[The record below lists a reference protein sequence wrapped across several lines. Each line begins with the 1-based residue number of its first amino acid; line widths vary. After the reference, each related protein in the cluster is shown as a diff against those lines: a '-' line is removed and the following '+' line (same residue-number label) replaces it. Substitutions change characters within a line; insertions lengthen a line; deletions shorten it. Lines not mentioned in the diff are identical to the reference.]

1 MGVAL
6 VGQVALGIAWG
17 VVNPLHNTIVQT
29 TAPLE
34 QLGRV
39 SSVMG
44 FGNMFAGVA
53 PLAIAP
59 WLAATFGVQRT
70 LVGAG
75 MVVTAVPAALLLF
88 GRRHFDRAAR
98 QKTHH
103 NIR

>member
-6 VGQVALGIAWG
+6 VGQIALGIAWG

-39 SSVMG
+39 NSVMG

-53 PLAIAP
+53 PLAVAP
-59 WLAATFGVQRT
+59 WLAAKFGVQQT

-75 MVVTAVPAALLLF
+75 MAVTAVPAALLLF
-88 GRRHFDRAAR
+88 GRNHLDRAVKR
-98 QKTHH
+98 
-103 NIR
+103 